1 MPELTFS
8 LASSLT
14 WGLVCA
20 DMVPPGGALQKGLR
34 EKRAR
39 DNALPSRLSQM
50 YTAGNTLSGRYK

>member
-1 MPELTFS
+1 
-8 LASSLT
+8 
-14 WGLVCA
+14 
-20 DMVPPGGALQKGLR
+20 MVPPGGALQKGLR